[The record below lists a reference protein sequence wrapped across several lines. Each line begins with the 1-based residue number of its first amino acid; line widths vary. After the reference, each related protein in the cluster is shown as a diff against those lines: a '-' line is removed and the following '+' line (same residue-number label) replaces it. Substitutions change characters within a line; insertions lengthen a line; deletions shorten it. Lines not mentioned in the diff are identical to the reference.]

1 MTHSKLFKAVL
12 LVCVAVLGLSCQK
25 EIPASGIS
33 ITPEKGEIIVGETT
47 TLNVTITPADA
58 TDQVYT
64 LTVDEDGQSVVSIE
78 GNVVTGIAPGAAVI
92 TASIGT
98 FQNSCT
104 ISVGV
109 NIERVLVNAAGKTFL
124 QGSPETEPD
133 RYDDE
138 KQQKVQF
145 TKDFYMS
152 KYEITNSEYAYF
164 LNDIGY
170 GPDDKF
176 TEGEGESAIEYV
188 YAKQSDTCGVYYN
201 YKKEMWVPT
210 IGMEDYPVSYVSW
223 YGAKAFAEW
232 AGGDLPTEAQ
242 WEFACRAGSTT
253 AFCYGDD
260 YAQLGDYAIFE
271 DNAESDNAS
280 AIGLKQPNA
289 WGLYD
294 MHGNVSEWC
303 LDFFNPWGDDIE
315 MPDVL
320 IDPVSPNPGPFVIL
334 RGGSWYSNP
343 ASCRSA
349 FRIYGFPDY
358 CTGDVGFRVVF
369 PAE

>member
-1 MTHSKLFKAVL
+1 MTLSKFFKGVL
-12 LVCVAVLGLSCQK
+12 LVSVAVLGVSCQK
-25 EIPASGIS
+25 DIPASGIS
-33 ITPEKGEIIVGETT
+33 IVPEKSEIKVGETT
-47 TLNVTITPADA
+47 TLNVSILPEDA
-58 TDQVYT
+58 TDKTYT
-64 LTVDEDGQSVVSIE
+64 LTIDEDGKSVISIE
-78 GNVVTGIAPGAAVI
+78 DNVVTGIAPGEAVV

-104 ISVGV
+104 IKVGL
-109 NIERVLVNAAGKTFL
+109 NLEKVLVNAAGKTFVM
-124 QGSPETEPD
+124 GSPESEPD

-138 KQQKVQF
+138 AQHNVRF

-152 KYEITNSEYAYF
+152 KYEITNEQYAYF
-164 LNDIGY
+164 LNDIEY
-170 GPDDKF
+170 DPDASF
-176 TEGEGESAIEYV
+176 IEGEGDSAIEYV
-188 YAKQSDTCGVYYN
+188 YVKQSDTCGVYYN
-201 YKKEMWVPT
+201 YKKEKWVPT
-210 IGMEDYPVSYVSW
+210 DDMADYPVSYVSW

-232 AGGDLPTEAQ
+232 AGGTLPSEAQ

-253 AFCYGDD
+253 AFCYGND
-260 YAQLGDYAIFE
+260 YGQLANYAIYE

-280 AIGLKQPNA
+280 AVGLKQPNA

-303 LDFFNPWGDDIE
+303 LDFFNPWSDE
-315 MPDVL
+315 ELPDELV
-320 IDPVSPNPGPFVIL
+320 DPVSPQPGPFVIL

-343 ASCRSA
+343 ASCRSS

-369 PAE
+369 PV

>member
-1 MTHSKLFKAVL
+1 MTRSKLLGAL
-12 LVCVAVLGLSCQK
+12 LLISAAVLGISCQK

-33 ITPEKGEIIVGETT
+33 IVPEKSEIIVGESTA
-47 TLNVTITPADA
+47 LNVTITPSDA
-58 TDQVYT
+58 TDQVYA
-64 LTVDEDGQSVVSIE
+64 LSIDEEGQAVVSIE
-78 GNVVTGIAPGAAVI
+78 GNVVTGIAPGEAVI
-92 TASIGT
+92 TATIGT

-104 ISVGV
+104 IKVGI
-109 NIERVLVNAAGKTFL
+109 NIERVLISAAGKSFL

-133 RYDDE
+133 RYGDE
-138 KQQKVQF
+138 AQHTVKF

-152 KYEITNSEYAYF
+152 KYEITNSQYAYF
-164 LNDIGY
+164 LNDTGY
-170 GPDDKF
+170 MPDDQF
-176 TEGEGESAIEYV
+176 TEGEGDGAIVYV

-201 YKKEMWVPT
+201 YKQEKWVPT
-210 IGMEDYPVSYVSW
+210 AGMDDYPVSYVSW

-232 AGGDLPTEAQ
+232 AGGTLPTEAQ
-242 WEFACRAGSTT
+242 WEYACRAGTTT
-253 AFCYGDD
+253 AFYYGND
-260 YAQLGDYAIFE
+260 YGQLEDYAIFE

-280 AIGLKQPNA
+280 AVGLKKPNA

-303 LDFFNPWGDDIE
+303 LDFFNPWSKDTL
-315 MPDVL
+315 PDELV
-320 IDPVSPNPGPFVIL
+320 DPVSPQPGPFVIL